1 MFKFFVRSYEK
12 TRMNFLANLI
22 SECLKK
28 KKRSLVPGAGLLLL
42 ESLLFHISG
51 QKILHVLLKLF
62 HSIFICKMRII
73 IILTSYVIM

>member
-1 MFKFFVRSYEK
+1 
-12 TRMNFLANLI
+12 MNFLANLI
-22 SECLKK
+22 SEYLKK
-28 KKRSLVPGAGLLLL
+28 KKKSLVPGAGLWLL

-51 QKILHVLLKLF
+51 QKILHVLLNYLF